1 MVNKIIKTKIMK
13 TQKQFYPSNGTEGAL
28 FELNNCDNCY
38 KRSGCTIKRNAYFGV
53 KPKQWI
59 YNSENKPICTSLQKN
74 RPKAKS
80 KRDPNELTLF

>member
-1 MVNKIIKTKIMK
+1 MKTKNY
-13 TQKQFYPSNGTEGAL
+13 FPSNGTEGAL

-38 KRSGCTIKRNAYFGV
+38 KRSGCTILRNAYFGV

-59 YNSENKPICTSLQKN
+59 YDGENKPICTSFQKN